1 MTKNYLLKIPK
12 NISILYS
19 KKHQSILIKGPSSQ
33 KIIKLKTKIKVK
45 KNHSLID
52 IKDTFFKSKSIKD
65 LKNKK
70 SIQGTN
76 FSLIKQGIFEVSK
89 KVFVKL
95 KLNGIGYKIDIINK
109 KLFKIIRF
117 KLGLSHFIYFKIPN
131 TIEIT
136 CYNNNNKLLIIG
148 NNYNLVTNVASK
160 IRSFK
165 IPEVYKGKGILY
177 ENEVIKLK
185 EGKKV

>member
-12 NISILYS
+12 NISIFYS
-19 KKHQSILIKGPSSQ
+19 EKYQSILIKGPISK

-45 KNHSLID
+45 KKNNSIY
-52 IKDTFFKSKSIKD
+52 IKDTFFRSNSIKD

-89 KVFVKL
+89 KVSRKL

-109 KLFKIIRF
+109 ELFIILRF
-117 KLGLSHFIYFKIPN
+117 KLGLSHFIYYKVPN
-131 TIEIT
+131 TVEIT
-136 CYNNNNKLLIIG
+136 IYNNNKLLILG
-148 NNYNLVTNVASK
+148 YNYNLVTNIAAK

-177 ENEVIKLK
+177 ENEIIKLK

>member
-1 MTKNYLLKIPK
+1 MKKNYLLKIPK

-19 KKHQSILIKGPSSQ
+19 KKYQSILIKGLNNQ
-33 KIIKLKTKIKVK
+33 KFIKLKTEIKIQKITS
-45 KNHSLID
+45 SLW
-52 IKDTFFKSKSIKD
+52 IKDTFFKTKSI
-65 LKNKK
+65 KNKK

-89 KVFVKL
+89 KVFKKL
-95 KLNGIGYKIDIINK
+95 KLNGIGYKIDIINTG
-109 KLFKIIRF
+109 LFKLLRF
-117 KLGLSHFIYFKIPN
+117 KLGLSHFIYYKIPD
-131 TIEIT
+131 TVEIKH
-136 CYNNNNKLLIIG
+136 YNNNKLIISG
-148 NNYNLVTNVASK
+148 HSYILVSNIASK

>member
-1 MTKNYLLKIPK
+1 MG
-12 NISILYS
+12 LYS
-19 KKHQSILIKGPSSQ
+19 KKYQSILIKGLNNQ
-33 KIIKLKTKIKVK
+33 KFIKLKTEIKIQ
-45 KNHSLID
+45 KNTSSLW
-52 IKDTFFKSKSIKD
+52 IKDTFFKTKSI
-65 LKNKK
+65 KNKK

-117 KLGLSHFIYFKIPN
+117 KLGLGHFIYFKIPN